1 MVYLPP
7 QVAVGLSVLNLCVW
21 GSWPYLRCK
30 CILEGPSF
38 TVLYFLGQFVSS
50 LFLSMVLSPSLSEYS
65 SSWQASPLESWRV
78 LVIVLGGGCVGNC
91 DFLCSLAMSR
101 IHFSI
106 AFPIYAGLA
115 LGVGSG
121 LVYCV
126 DRQGD
131 VGKLFGGVVMALAA
145 ICSLSLAEAQ
155 PKAQA
160 SSSAISEI
168 VPGSDY
174 SPLHKAG
181 HEEDSK
187 GPMAGS
193 EVDDLGLAKPEAHE
207 YPPPKSQ
214 STPPVVEAVA
224 EPKESS
230 RKWVLLC
237 FFCGLV
243 GGLWCPLSSLGR
255 SPLGVTDPL
264 VALVIFQAG
273 QLSSVPLQCSYYALV
288 LHIFESRPEQR
299 KKHTLQR
306 IRDPMTFLYSIAQ
319 ASAYQRF
326 LALAT
331 GALVGIGYTIFF
343 LTSANINAT
352 VALAIPSCEPL
363 VTIFMGVWTGTLR
376 DASLATKI
384 LYMVSTGCFVAAVT
398 LLALAV

>member
-1 MVYLPP
+1 M
-7 QVAVGLSVLNLCVW
+7 
-21 GSWPYLRCK
+21 
-30 CILEGPSF
+30 
-38 TVLYFLGQFVSS
+38 
-50 LFLSMVLSPSLSEYS
+50 
-65 SSWQASPLESWRV
+65 
-78 LVIVLGGGCVGNC
+78 GNC

-126 DRQGD
+126 DGQGD
-131 VGKLFGGVVMALAA
+131 VGKLFGGVAMALLA
-145 ICSLSLAEAQ
+145 ILSLSLAEAQ
-155 PKAQA
+155 PKPKA
-160 SSSAISEI
+160 SSPAISEVI
-168 VPGSDY
+168 PSLDY
-174 SPLHKAG
+174 SPLHKASESD
-181 HEEDSK
+181 HEEEEEMK
-187 GPMAGS
+187 GPSARS
-193 EVDDLGLAKPEAHE
+193 EVDDMGIAELQAREH
-207 YPPPKSQ
+207 PPPKSQ
-214 STPPVVEAVA
+214 SMPPVDAFNVA

-264 VALVIFQAG
+264 VALVIFQTG
-273 QLSSVPLQCSYYALV
+273 QLSSVPLQCSYYSLV
-288 LHIFESRPEQR
+288 LHIFESRPAQR
-299 KKHTLQR
+299 MQHTLQR
-306 IRDPMTFLYSIAQ
+306 IRDPMTFLQSIAR

-331 GALVGIGYTIFF
+331 GSLVGVGYTIFF

-376 DASLATKI
+376 GSTFATKV
-384 LYMVSTGCFVAAVT
+384 LYFVSTGYFVAAVT